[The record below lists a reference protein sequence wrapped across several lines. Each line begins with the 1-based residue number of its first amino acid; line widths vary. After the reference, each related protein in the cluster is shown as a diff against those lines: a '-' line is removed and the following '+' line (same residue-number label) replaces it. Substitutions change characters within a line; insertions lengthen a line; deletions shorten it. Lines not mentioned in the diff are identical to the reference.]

1 MSETIN
7 MFKTGIIDPSDLQK
21 YLENRNGVA
30 RPVFVYKHRL
40 HDIISLR
47 QDKDGEWFM
56 LAVNEQRMS
65 RMFRIESDLHYD
77 GNFFYMND
85 SKDE

>member
-1 MSETIN
+1 MSVFN
-7 MFKTGIIDPSDLQK
+7 AGIIDPSDFQK
-21 YLENRNGVA
+21 YLENRNGGA

-40 HDIISLR
+40 HDIISLH
-47 QDKDGEWFM
+47 QDKDREWFM

-77 GNFFYMND
+77 SNFFYMND
-85 SKDE
+85 SKDA

>member
-1 MSETIN
+1 
-7 MFKTGIIDPSDLQK
+7 MFETGIIDPSDLQK
-21 YLENRNGVA
+21 YIKNRNGGA
-30 RPVFVYKHRL
+30 RPVFIYKRRL

-65 RMFRIESDLHYD
+65 RMFRIGPSLHYD

-85 SKDE
+85 SKDA